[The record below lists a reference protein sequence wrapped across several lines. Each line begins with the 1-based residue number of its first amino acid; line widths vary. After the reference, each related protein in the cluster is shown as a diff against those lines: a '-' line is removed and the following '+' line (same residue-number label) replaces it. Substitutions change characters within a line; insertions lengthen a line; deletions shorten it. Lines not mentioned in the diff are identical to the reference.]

1 MKKKLISLAMML
13 AAAALIL
20 SGCSQGGGIYD
31 DKGQVYR
38 EVISQD
44 MSTLDSVLASDEV
57 SFNTYNQVFEGLYTL
72 DGEDKIQPG
81 VAKEKPKKSNGGKT
95 LTIELRKDAKWSNG
109 DPVTAHDF
117 VFAWRKALKPET
129 ASEYAY
135 IMYDLKNAQK
145 INEGKMSPDKLGVK
159 ALNKYKL
166 QIELTKPLPYFDQML
181 AFGTYMPQNEKVAKK
196 YGKRYGTTADK
207 VVYNGPFK
215 VKEWKVEDKILLEK
229 NEDYWDKKAV
239 KLDKVSYK
247 ILKDQQAGAS
257 LYDTGSADVTEITS
271 EQVDKYEKNP
281 ALFKRLFA
289 STFFL
294 KLNEKEQKEFKNK
307 DMRYAVA
314 QSINKKDYVDTVLN
328 NGSAPFDGFT
338 AKKTAILEDGKDYAS
353 LVNSPLK
360 YNPKEAKAHLEKAKK
375 ALGKDEFTFT
385 LNTQDTA
392 SAKISAQ
399 FIKSEMEK
407 NLPGVTVNIKQLPFK
422 QRVTAE
428 LSMNY
433 SMSLSGWGP
442 DYPDPMTFLDIM
454 TTGYAQNNTD
464 WGSKQYDDMLKEAN
478 GPLLKNPKERI
489 NKLKE
494 AEELML
500 KEAPVAPLYQ
510 QGRAYLKNPQIKGV
524 VYHQVGG
531 RDSLKTAYIDKD
543 IDRKTG
549 KKKKDKE

>member
-1 MKKKLISLAMML
+1 MKKKLISFALML
-13 AAAALIL
+13 GIAGLVL

-31 DKGQVYR
+31 GKGQVYR
-38 EVISQD
+38 EVIPQD
-44 MSTLDSVLASDEV
+44 MSTLDNVLATDEV

-72 DGEDKIQPG
+72 DGKDKIQPG
-81 VAKEKPKKSNGGKT
+81 VAKSKPKKSNGGKT
-95 LTIELRKDAKWSNG
+95 LTIDLRKNAKWSNG
-109 DPVTAHDF
+109 DPVTANDF
-117 VFAWRKALKPET
+117 VFAWKKALKPET

-145 INEGKMSPDKLGVK
+145 INEGKMPADKLGVK

-166 QIELTKPLPYFDQML
+166 QIELNKPLPYFEQML
-181 AFGTYMPQNEKVAKK
+181 AFGTYMPQNEKIAKK
-196 YGKRYGTTADK
+196 YGKRYGTTANK

-215 VKEWKVEDKILLEK
+215 VKDWKVEDKILLEK

-271 EQVDKYEKNP
+271 EQVDKYKKNP

-289 STFFL
+289 STFFI
-294 KLNEKEQKEFKNK
+294 KLNEKQQKEFKNK
-307 DMRYAVA
+307 DMRYAIA

-328 NGSAPFDGFT
+328 NGSSPFDGFT
-338 AKKTAILEDGKDYAS
+338 AKETAILKDGKDYAS
-353 LVNSPLK
+353 LVKSPLK
-360 YNPKEAKAHLEKAKK
+360 YNTNEAKSHFEKAKK
-375 ALGKDEFTFT
+375 ALGKDKFTFT

-392 SAKISAQ
+392 SSKISAQ
-399 FIKSEMEK
+399 FIKSQIEK
-407 NLPGVTVNIKQLPFK
+407 NLPGVTINIKQLPFK

-433 SMSLSGWGP
+433 SMSISGWGP
-442 DYPDPMTFLDIM
+442 DYPDPMAFLDTM
-454 TTGYAQNNTD
+454 TTGNAQNNTD
-464 WGSKQYDDMLKEAN
+464 WGSKHYDDMLKEAN
-478 GPLLKNPKERI
+478 GPLLKKPDERI
-489 NKLKE
+489 NKLKD
-494 AEELML
+494 AEEFML
-500 KEAPVAPLYQ
+500 SEAPVAPLYQ

-531 RDSLKTAYIDKD
+531 KDSLKHAYIDKS
-543 IDRKTG
+543 IDRETG
-549 KKKKDKE
+549 KKKKDK

>member
-20 SGCSQGGGIYD
+20 SGCSQGGGIYN

-44 MSTLDSVLASDEV
+44 MSTLDSVLATDEV

-72 DGEDKIQPG
+72 NSQDKIQPG
-81 VAKEKPKKSNGGKT
+81 VAKSKPKKSNGGKT
-95 LTIELRKDAKWSNG
+95 LTIDLRKDAKWSNG

-145 INEGKMSPDKLGVK
+145 INEGKMSPNKLGVK

-338 AKKTAILEDGKDYAS
+338 AKKTALLEDGKDYAS
-353 LVNSPLK
+353 LVKSPLK
-360 YNPKEAKAHLEKAKK
+360 YNPEEAKAHLEKAKK

-454 TTGYAQNNTD
+454 TTGNAQNNTD

-531 RDSLKTAYIDKD
+531 KDSLKTAYIDKD
-543 IDRKTG
+543 IDRETG